1 MKEVKEVGKVKS
13 KPLIYIADLTYSTT
27 VYSSDTFPIG
37 IGYVTAYA
45 QKNLPDL
52 FTFKLFKVA
61 DTLFDAMDLELPD
74 ILAMSYFPWNKN
86 LDLMAAQ
93 YYKRRRPEGIV
104 VIGGTFVPA
113 RPEVQIEFFKKYPF
127 IELLVKYDGEFGFLE
142 FLKRYLSNSGNN
154 KQIFYG
160 KPIDGCDFWSKDE
173 GELKIG
179 KIIDRP
185 KDINEIPS
193 PYLTGILDPFF
204 ENQLMS
210 PMIQSTRGCP
220 FSCTYCWAGNKFNS
234 NVKHFSIER
243 ILSEID
249 YIAEK
254 RKDSE
259 NRLLVFADANF
270 GMYTKDE
277 IIADKIAFLQRNY
290 NYPSS
295 FNSPC
300 GKNNKERILR
310 MLKKIKNAFPIV
322 SVQSTDYQIQQN
334 VKRTPIDIEEYKDIV
349 SRIKQLGIRVQTDI
363 ITGLPG
369 ETRETHLQ
377 TIKDLIYMGFDEIS
391 AFTLMFLEGTELNTK
406 ESLEKNNWYK
416 RYRIVPRNFGK
427 FRGEVC
433 VEIETVGVGSNT
445 FTFDDYLFLRGF
457 QGALAMI
464 FNTTLFTEF
473 TSYLKNNGIE
483 LFDFALSFYE
493 DLKYE
498 QGPVGTQ
505 FRSFLNEVRGEL
517 WESEEEVKRYFTK
530 QENYK
535 KLLSGEIG
543 DNLLHKYKII
553 SVDENFNSWCEY
565 FYGQSLKLLKDKYHN
580 KDILETELAD
590 IKNHIL
596 AKGDKIFSV
605 QNANGEP
612 YSIRLLHNVSQWK
625 NDNYIH
631 PLAQYRYEKL
641 TEVKYVIREENKRL
655 VKEILTLYS
664 KDKSALWKVASARY
678 YLPAIFRI
686 AQMSDN

>member
-1 MKEVKEVGKVKS
+1 MKS

-27 VYSSDTFPIG
+27 VLSSDTFPIG

-45 QKNLPDL
+45 KKKVPDL
-52 FTFKLFKVA
+52 FTFNLFKVA
-61 DTLFDAMDLELPD
+61 DTLFDAIDRELPD

-86 LDLMAAQ
+86 LSLMVAQ
-93 YYKRRRPEGIV
+93 YYKQRKPEGTV
-104 VIGGTFVPA
+104 VIGGTFVPG
-113 RPEVQIEFFKKYPF
+113 RPEVQTEFFKKYPF
-127 IELLVKYDGEFGFLE
+127 VELLVKYDGEFGFLE
-142 FLKRYLSNSGNN
+142 FLKRYLSEDGYN
-154 KQIFYG
+154 KQIFCG
-160 KPIDGCDFWSKDE
+160 EQLDGCDFWSKDE
-173 GELKIG
+173 GVLKIG
-179 KIIDRP
+179 KIVDRP
-185 KDINEIPS
+185 KNLDDIPS
-193 PYLTGILDPFF
+193 PYLTGILDHFF

-220 FSCTYCWAGNKFNS
+220 FLCTYCWAGNAFNS
-234 NVKHFSIER
+234 TVKHFSIER

-249 YIAEK
+249 YITEK

-270 GMYTKDE
+270 GMYVKDE
-277 IIADKIAFLQRNY
+277 LIADKIALLQRTH

-300 GKNNKERILR
+300 GKNNKERVLR

-322 SVQSTDYQIQQN
+322 SIQSTDYQIQQN
-334 VKRTPIDIEEYKDIV
+334 VKRKPIDIEEYKDIV
-349 SRIKQLGIRVQTDI
+349 TSIKQLGIRVQTDI

-377 TIKDLIYMGFDEIS
+377 TIKDLIYMGFDEVS

-406 ESLEKNNWYK
+406 DSLEKNDWYR
-416 RYRIVPRNFGK
+416 RYRVVPRNFGK

-433 VEIETVGVGSNT
+433 FEIETVGVGSNT
-445 FTFDDYLFLRGF
+445 LTFDDYLFLRGF

-464 FNTTLFTEF
+464 FNTILFSEF
-473 TSYLKNNGIE
+473 TNYLKNNGIS

-493 DLKYE
+493 DLKGDP
-498 QGPVGTQ
+498 GPAGTQ
-505 FRSFLNEVRGEL
+505 FRYFLNEVHGEL
-517 WESEEEVKRYFTK
+517 WESEEEVKSYFMK
-530 QENYK
+530 EENYH

-543 DNLLHKYKII
+543 DNLLHKYKIVSI
-553 SVDENFNSWCEY
+553 DENFNSWCEY
-565 FYGQSLKLLKDKYHN
+565 FYRQSLKQLEGKCQN
-580 KDILETELAD
+580 RDILVTELAD

-596 AKGDKIFSV
+596 AKSADIFSI

-612 YSIRLLHNVSQWK
+612 YSIKLLHNVSQWK

-641 TEVKYVIREENKRL
+641 TEAKYVIREENKRL
-655 VKEILTLYS
+655 VTEILTLYS

-686 AQMSDN
+686 AQASVN